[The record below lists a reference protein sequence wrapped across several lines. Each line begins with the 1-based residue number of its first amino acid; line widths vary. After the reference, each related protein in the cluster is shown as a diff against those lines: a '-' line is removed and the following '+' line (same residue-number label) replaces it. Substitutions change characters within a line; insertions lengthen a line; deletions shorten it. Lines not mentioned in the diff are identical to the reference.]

1 MTNLSKYGRS
11 AADKTYPDSDESVLG
26 HMVLELGM
34 SPDEAVHNLRPWV
47 RDLDRSAALS
57 KNAAYISAFIG
68 AGASLVTAATVG
80 IGATAVLPIAA
91 ALYNFLIGQ
100 QSARE
105 QSIRNSEYLL
115 LKSCPELLR
124 LIYAMAKRGMPKE
137 ALIDCYDELLGSFTV
152 QFQQRASLGI
162 TDELDHDIVRS
173 FQAIVNVKIEA
184 ENLARSIVAETQDF
198 KFDTLYQSSEPTA
211 PRVELPPTASTI
223 GNDTRLGAVD
233 VPSQEFII
241 PTASE
246 SKLFDWNLLNT
257 VYDDFPHLLLLGKTG
272 AGKSFLAERLG
283 HFLNGVTL
291 VITPKKKPKDFI
303 GMRVIGVP
311 YNFVTI
317 AENIAG
323 LSQIVKQRE
332 DQMNRTGEDNFQPI
346 NVILDEVPTFVAGC
360 KDLGLDVVKD
370 LKFIIRAGRT

>member
-1 MTNLSKYGRS
+1 MTNLSKYGRN
-11 AADKTYPDSDESVLG
+11 AADKTYPDSEESVLG
-26 HMVLELGM
+26 HLCLELGM
-34 SPDEAVHNLRPWV
+34 SPDEAVQNLRPWV
-47 RDLDRSAALS
+47 RDLDRSAAFS

-68 AGASLVTAATVG
+68 AGAGLATAATVG
-80 IGATAVLPIAA
+80 IGATAILPIAA

-115 LKSCPELLR
+115 LKSCPELLK

-137 ALIDCYDELLGSFTV
+137 ALIECYDELLDSFTV
-152 QFQQRASLGI
+152 QFQQRAALG
-162 TDELDHDIVRS
+162 TSDELDHDIVRS
-173 FQAIVNVKIEA
+173 FQATVNAKIEA
-184 ENLARSIVAETQDF
+184 ENLARSIVAESQDF
-198 KFDTLYQSSEPTA
+198 QFDTLYQSTEPTA
-211 PRVELPPTASTI
+211 PRVELPPTVPAI

-233 VPSQEFII
+233 VPSQEFTI

-246 SKLFDWNLLNT
+246 SKLFDWSRLNT
-257 VYDDFPHLLLLGKTG
+257 AYNDFPHLFMLGKTG

-283 HFLNGVTL
+283 RFLDGVTL

-311 YNFVTI
+311 YDFAAI

-323 LSQIVKQRE
+323 LSVIVRQRE
-332 DQMNRTGEDNFQPI
+332 DQMNRLGEDNFQPI